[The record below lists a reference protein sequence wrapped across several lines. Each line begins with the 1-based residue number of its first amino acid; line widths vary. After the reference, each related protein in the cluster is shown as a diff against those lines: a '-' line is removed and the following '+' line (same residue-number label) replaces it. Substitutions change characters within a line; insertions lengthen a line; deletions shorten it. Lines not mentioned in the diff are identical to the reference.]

1 MSTEPLHTAV
11 AAFATAEGEP
21 PLQSHTLRIALTPA
35 DLPEDGYNQHVN
47 NARFFA
53 FINQTFQAWSRA
65 MDIRGGIPGEGAM
78 MAHMAY
84 DFLREVA
91 VPGAVSCTLR
101 VRKVGRSSLEQA
113 ISLWDVSGNTPVL
126 AGRGHCVLVW
136 VNKSSGKAT
145 PWPAQVLAKCWP
157 GTAGL
162 PPDSGGSPKPPDAAP
177 AT

>member
-1 MSTEPLHTAV
+1 MSTEPLPSAV
-11 AAFATAEGEP
+11 AAFAPAAGEP

-47 NARFFA
+47 NARLFA

-84 DFLREVA
+84 DFLREVS
-91 VPGAVSCTLR
+91 VPGTVSCTLR

-113 ISLWDVSGNTPVL
+113 ISLWDVSGKAPVL

-136 VNKSSGKAT
+136 VNQGSGKAT

-162 PPDSGGSPKPPDAAP
+162 PPDSSDSPKPPDPAP
-177 AT
+177 AA